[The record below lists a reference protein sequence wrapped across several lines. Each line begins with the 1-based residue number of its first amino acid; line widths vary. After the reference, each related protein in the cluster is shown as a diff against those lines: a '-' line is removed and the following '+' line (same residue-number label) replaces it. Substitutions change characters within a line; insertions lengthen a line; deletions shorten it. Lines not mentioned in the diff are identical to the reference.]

1 MSEKIVYSLSLK
13 RFIMSTSSVYTVRIS
28 AEVRRMMDEMKDIN
42 WQSDIRQM
50 IEELVRE
57 KKRQRLLAES
67 DRLRERTKDI
77 AISASELIREDRDA
91 R

>member
-1 MSEKIVYSLSLK
+1 
-13 RFIMSTSSVYTVRIS
+13 
-28 AEVRRMMDEMKDIN
+28 MMDEMKDIN

-77 AISASELIREDRDA
+77 GIGASELIREDRDA